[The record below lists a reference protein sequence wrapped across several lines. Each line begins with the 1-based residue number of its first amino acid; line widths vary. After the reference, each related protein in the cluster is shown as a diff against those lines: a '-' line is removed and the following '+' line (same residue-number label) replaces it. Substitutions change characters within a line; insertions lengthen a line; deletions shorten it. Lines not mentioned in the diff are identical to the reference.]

1 MTINGDALPIE
12 LAKGNNVA
20 LRDLDEEL
28 GSVTAVLETT
38 GTDGQPIDADVSV
51 LLLNAEGKVRSNDD
65 FVFYNQPVALSGAIH
80 LRDKIRSDDD
90 DQPVSTDMVTVELD
104 GVPDDIQRIVLCA
117 SLDQSLSQTFGD
129 AAAVR
134 LKIRKSDDATEL
146 LVFTAS
152 DASSETGWIFGE
164 FYRRQEEWKFR
175 AVGQGFDDGLAQ
187 LALEFGVEIDQPDGA
202 LTADDAQG
210 PTVETSGPGEFIDEQ
225 VDDST
230 SPAPAGRGSQ
240 PAGTTMSS
248 TDSPATNPGF
258 DSTDESTTTVS
269 VRRPVRPPKLPS
281 DWNSTV
287 PTDSD
292 TDWQTARLFPVAG
305 IGGAEE
311 QERRATSALLAV
323 MRLVKEFGRSIM
335 KKFGAPSG
343 AVETFIEVPF
353 GLDDQAYRPDGVVR
367 VTRGKRVW
375 TTLVEVKTSDAKLTD
390 AQVDKYVDIARD
402 KGIDAVLTIS
412 NQLTGS
418 SDDHPVTIDKRKL
431 RKVSLHHLSW
441 DEIRTEATLLAKYER
456 VSDPTQQRVLEEFL
470 RYMTHARSGLHGFTN
485 MGPQWVKVRDAVRAQ
500 TLRSTDKGCA
510 DVTSQFDQLI
520 QRVSLDMS
528 GLLGVETAAMAPRN
542 RSDSATRQQQ
552 LADSGLLFGSIKI
565 PGAVDRIV
573 VEADLRTEHV
583 TCSVRIDAPRE
594 GRAQT
599 RVNWLLR
606 QIPEARDGLR
616 IEAVL
621 TGGRGQTTVGLLG
634 AIRKRP
640 DLLIPTDTREI
651 RAFKISFET
660 NMGSKRSGSKDGLIT
675 SVETSVIRFYGEVV
689 QNLRSWNSR
698 APQLGSSG
706 GN

>member
-12 LAKGNNVA
+12 LARGSNVA

-28 GSVTAVLETT
+28 GSLTAVLETT
-38 GTDGQPIDADVSV
+38 GRDGQPVDADVSV
-51 LLLNAEGKVRSNDD
+51 LLLSDDGKVRSNDD
-65 FVFYNQPVALSGAIH
+65 FIFYNQPVALSGAIH

-90 DQPVSTDMVTVELD
+90 EQPVLTDIVTVELD

-117 SLDQSLSQTFGD
+117 SLDQSLGQTFGD
-129 AAAVR
+129 ASAVR
-134 LKIRKSDDATEL
+134 LNIRKSDDATEL
-146 LVFTAS
+146 LVFTVS

-164 FYRRQEEWKFR
+164 FYRRQEDWKFR
-175 AVGQGFDDGLAQ
+175 AVGQGFDDGLAR
-187 LALEFGVEIDQPDGA
+187 LATEFGVEIDPSNADPATLDDTDPGTDETGDKDGPVSALPDRPA
-202 LTADDAQG
+202 A
-210 PTVETSGPGEFIDEQ
+210 PDEQ
-225 VDDST
+225 E
-230 SPAPAGRGSQ
+230 SPAEPTTTTGSSGAGEVSLPA
-240 PAGTTMSS
+240 
-248 TDSPATNPGF
+248 DESPA
-258 DSTDESTTTVS
+258 TVS
-269 VRRPVRPPKLPS
+269 VRRQVRPPKLPS
-281 DWNSTV
+281 DWNRTV
-287 PTDSD
+287 PSDSEN
-292 TDWQTARLFPVAG
+292 DWQTARLFPVAG

-367 VTRGKRVW
+367 VTRGARVW
-375 TTLVEVKTSDAKLTD
+375 TTLVEVKTSDARLTD

-402 KGIDAVLTIS
+402 KGLDAVLTIS

-456 VSDPTQQRVLEEFL
+456 VSDPTQQRILEEFL

-565 PGAVDRIV
+565 PGAIDRIV

-583 TCSVRIDAPRE
+583 TCSVRADAPRE

-621 TGGRGQTTVGLLG
+621 SGGRGQTTVGLLG
-634 AIRKRP
+634 AIRKKP
-640 DLLIPTDTREI
+640 DLLFPTDSREI
-651 RAFKISFET
+651 RAFKISYET
-660 NMGSKRSGSKDGLIT
+660 NMGSRRSGTKDGLIT

-689 QNLRSWNSR
+689 QNLRPWNGR
-698 APQLGSSG
+698 APKLGQPG
-706 GN
+706 VAG